1 MLMYGR
7 EPSSGICTS
16 PMGHEVNEFP
26 AVLQSK
32 LAKLQDL
39 VETHNAEAA
48 SRQKSHY
55 DKTSS
60 ERHFIAGD
68 IVWLS
73 IPTAGK
79 LDPRWDGRWHINS
92 VKSPLTVEIT
102 DGEKTKTVHVN
113 RVRHRRVPNDTSG
126 NHPSDRRTH
135 QTHQSWEAPT
145 VDHLEIVW
153 SSSQAGAHAISF
165 RWVSISVRIPSWHGL
180 DVYGVLWLIKQFS
193 GIVPLGHYALHV
205 MWMCGCVRGDECRR
219 ADNTS
224 GDNWRHDLCTWH
236 MHDQLEHS
244 RTLIT

>member
-1 MLMYGR
+1 MKKSHTTPYHPEGDGMVERFNRSLLQLLRTYVEKREEWEKYLPLALFAYRTAVHSSTGVTPFMLMYGR

-16 PMGHEVNEFP
+16 PMGHEVNEFT

-113 RVRHRRVPNDTSG
+113 RVRHRWVPNDTSG
-126 NHPSDRRTH
+126 NHPSNRRTH

-145 VDHLEIVW
+145 VDHLEIV
-153 SSSQAGAHAISF
+153 
-165 RWVSISVRIPSWHGL
+165 
-180 DVYGVLWLIKQFS
+180 
-193 GIVPLGHYALHV
+193 
-205 MWMCGCVRGDECRR
+205 
-219 ADNTS
+219 
-224 GDNWRHDLCTWH
+224 
-236 MHDQLEHS
+236 
-244 RTLIT
+244 